1 MLKPHSSPHSLRIEP
16 FIKNT
21 SLSFE
26 KMKEP
31 IHNVRSKYIEYYIS
45 NESYNN
51 TKDQRLNNQPFRV
64 NLSFAS
70 RFSKVDFQISAF
82 FGNQLKRV
90 NGGDMCCTPI
100 FDLALQNKKEC
111 FDTQLP

>member
-31 IHNVRSKYIEYYIS
+31 IHYIS

-70 RFSKVDFQISAF
+70 RFSKVDFQISEF

-90 NGGDMCCTPI
+90 NGGDMCCAPI
-100 FDLALQNKKEC
+100 FDLALQSKKEC